1 MEVSSTVK
9 NTTDNDDMKDV
20 TKSNYNHTSNM
31 EHDNDKERD
40 VMKRLIPGHRK
51 KVSYA
56 DVVKRKI
63 VNVKNAMKKK

>member
-1 MEVSSTVK
+1 MDMSSTVK
-9 NTTDNDDMKDV
+9 NITENNDVKDV
-20 TKSNYNHTSNM
+20 TKSNHTLNM

-40 VMKRLIPGHRK
+40 VMKRLIPGLRR

-63 VNVKNAMKKK
+63 ENVKNAMKKK